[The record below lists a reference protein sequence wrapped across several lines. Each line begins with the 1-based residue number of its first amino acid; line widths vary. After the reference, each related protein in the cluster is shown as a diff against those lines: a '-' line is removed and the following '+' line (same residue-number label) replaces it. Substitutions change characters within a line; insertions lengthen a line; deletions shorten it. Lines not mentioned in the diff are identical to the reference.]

1 MPLLRALVLL
11 MLAGWGSAA
20 IAQDPP
26 NWNRP
31 TAPFRIIG
39 NLYYVGTEGLSSFL
53 LTGPRGH
60 VLIDGATE
68 PAGPMIEANIRT
80 LGFRLRDVKYLLI
93 NHAHFDHSAGL
104 AELKRATGAKL
115 IAGAG
120 DRASL
125 ETGRTQERDDLDPFP
140 AVKVD
145 GVAREGVPVRVGPI
159 VLTPLATSGHTPG
172 ATSWL
177 TTVAGKRVIFA
188 SSITVA
194 GLKLEGNARYPQA
207 VADFRRTFAKLRAT
221 KADIFVNF
229 HSEGFDLERKRKA
242 LAAGQADAFVDPGE
256 LARRVNEAEQAF
268 DVELA
273 KQRATT
279 K

>member
-1 MPLLRALVLL
+1 MSFLRALLFAVLI
-11 MLAGWGSAA
+11 GWGSAA
-20 IAQDPP
+20 VAQDPP

-53 LTGPRGH
+53 LTGPGGH
-60 VLIDGATE
+60 VLIDGGTE
-68 PAGPMIEANIRT
+68 QAAPMIEANIRT
-80 LGFRLRDVKYLLI
+80 RGFRLRDVKYLRI
-93 NHAHFDHSAGL
+93 NQAHFNHSAGM
-104 AELKRATGAKL
+104 AEVKRATGAML

-120 DRASL
+120 DRSSL
-125 ETGRTQERDDLDPFP
+125 ESGRSLERNDLDSFP
-140 AVKVD
+140 PVKVD
-145 GVAREGVPVRVGPI
+145 RVAREGVPLRLGPI

-177 TTVAGKRVIFA
+177 ATVDGKRVIFA
-188 SSITVA
+188 SSLTVA
-194 GLKLEGNARYPQA
+194 GLKLEANAGYPQA

-256 LARRVNEAEQAF
+256 LRRRVDEAARAF
-268 DVELA
+268 DAELA
-273 KQRATT
+273 KQR